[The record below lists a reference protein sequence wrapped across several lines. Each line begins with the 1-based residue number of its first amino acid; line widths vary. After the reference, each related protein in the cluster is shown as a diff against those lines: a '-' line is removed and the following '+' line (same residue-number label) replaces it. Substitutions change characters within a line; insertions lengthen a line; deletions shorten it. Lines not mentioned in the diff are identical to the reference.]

1 MPMMKNTTLD
11 TMTGPASRFSCW
23 YSPGA
28 TNAHAC
34 HSTYGSAIRN
44 AAISV
49 TLSGTRNVPVT
60 SVAIIVAPAGSER
73 SSGAA
78 RNA

>member
-1 MPMMKNTTLD
+1 MPMKKKMQLETS
-11 TMTGPASRFSCW
+11 TGIASRFSWW
-23 YSPGA
+23 YRPGA

-44 AAISV
+44 AVISV
-49 TLSGTRNVPVT
+49 TFSGTRNVPVT
-60 SVAIIVAPAGSER
+60 SVAIIVAPSGSDL

-78 RNA
+78 SSA